1 MAGASAKVT
10 TSFLGGDKAPSF
22 AFSSFLLGYQTDSYT
37 VFAQTGNCCDSVDVG
52 LTHTASDKLTAGFLT
67 TLTLKDTKTPVR
79 ALLHTRPSALLR
91 LLFHRACCH
100 VAEGVDWRPVQG

>member
-1 MAGASAKVT
+1 VQGLLAGASAKVT

-37 VFAQTGNCCDSVDVG
+37 VFAQTGNCVDSVDVG

-67 TLTLKDTKTPVR
+67 TLSLKDTKSPVR
-79 ALLHTRPSALLR
+79 VL
-91 LLFHRACCH
+91 
-100 VAEGVDWRPVQG
+100 